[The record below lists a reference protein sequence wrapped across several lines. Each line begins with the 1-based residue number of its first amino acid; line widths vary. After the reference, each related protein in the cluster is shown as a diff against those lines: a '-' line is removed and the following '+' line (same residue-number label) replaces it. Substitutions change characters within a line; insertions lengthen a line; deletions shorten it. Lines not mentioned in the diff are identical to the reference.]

1 MFRDEVPAGDYTIPI
16 GLPDVKRVFVPHPI
30 QDRVTH
36 PRSALLGKPEVTPGV
51 PYITSTLQ
59 QAAST
64 RMGFSVKKTMMLAQ
78 RLYEAGHITYMRT
91 DSTNLSQEAIGACR
105 ELIGRRFGDRYLPQA
120 PNAYSNKNG
129 AQEAHEAIRPTQIDL
144 VPERLEKS
152 LNKDQFRL
160 YELIWRRFLAS
171 QMTPAEIERFVRDCR
186 NPYDLLVTAD
196 VASLLDLGA
205 GDLSFA
211 CELVEQYL
219 PRLAQQQKRL
229 TVHCIDRL
237 QPGSSLG
244 GILHAEEGRLEKLRQ
259 WTSPHLEFKFWGDQD
274 MFELEQLK
282 NIWPRYTMVTC
293 HAPATPTFAYEPT
306 RVSPSIIEQH
316 LRRTKGEYRIVRAG
330 GERALEVLHGGRVLL
345 FPPWKFEVRGPL
357 ALLDLLSRRGK
368 LCVLSAV
375 DTEVFWEVLSQLVAD
390 PAARPPDVVLS
401 PAMAAEQFGPLYAR
415 LSELQPGE
423 TCMLSEEAPLRQD
436 MPRMLG
442 TSGAGAAPYRFR
454 YAEVRRGTVFEGM
467 PASRTARQ
475 FTNMKEEAP
484 PWLLLLVP
492 DTAHQ

>member
-1 MFRDEVPAGDYTIPI
+1 MGLDPQLLADFRNRLKRSRDANPHAWDSSRRLIAQAGARDMLKRLASAVESSSLPLPLREALLT
-16 GLPDVKRVFVPHPI
+16 GLRGGNAERI
-30 QDRVTH
+30 QDLPAQVLKECTGLTPTKAVR
-36 PRSALLGKPEVTPGV
+36 ALCVEFGLT
-51 PYITSTLQ
+51 
-59 QAAST
+59 
-64 RMGFSVKKTMMLAQ
+64 
-78 RLYEAGHITYMRT
+78 T
-91 DSTNLSQEAIGACR
+91 D
-105 ELIGRRFGDRYLPQA
+105 QA
-120 PNAYSNKNG
+120 PS
-129 AQEAHEAIRPTQIDL
+129 
-144 VPERLEKS
+144 VPVS
-152 LNKDQFRL
+152 
-160 YELIWRRFLAS
+160 S
-171 QMTPAEIERFVRDCR
+171 MTPAEIERFVRDCR
-186 NPYDLLVTAD
+186 NPYDLLVASD

-219 PRLAQQQKRL
+219 PRLDQQEKRL
-229 TVHCIDRL
+229 TLHCIDRL

-330 GERALEVLHGGRVLL
+330 GERALEVLHGGRELL

-390 PAARPPDVVLS
+390 PAARPPDVLLS
-401 PAMAAEQFGPLYAR
+401 PALVAEQFGALYAR

-423 TCMLSEEAPLRQD
+423 ACMLSEEAPLRQD
-436 MPRMLG
+436 MPRVLG
-442 TSGAGAAPYRFR
+442 TSGAGATPYRFR

-475 FTNMKEEAP
+475 FTSMKEEAT

>member
-1 MFRDEVPAGDYTIPI
+1 MGLDPQLLADFRNRLKRSRDANPHAWDFSRRLIAQAGARSMLKRLASAVEASS
-16 GLPDVKRVFVPHPI
+16 LPLPMRE
-30 QDRVTH
+30 
-36 PRSALLGKPEVTPGV
+36 ALLTGLRGGNAERIRDLPAQVLKECTGLTPTKAVRALCVEFGL
-51 PYITSTLQ
+51 T
-59 QAAST
+59 
-64 RMGFSVKKTMMLAQ
+64 
-78 RLYEAGHITYMRT
+78 T
-91 DSTNLSQEAIGACR
+91 D
-105 ELIGRRFGDRYLPQA
+105 QA
-120 PNAYSNKNG
+120 PS
-129 AQEAHEAIRPTQIDL
+129 
-144 VPERLEKS
+144 VPVS
-152 LNKDQFRL
+152 
-160 YELIWRRFLAS
+160 S
-171 QMTPAEIERFVRDCR
+171 MTPAEIEWFVRGCR
-186 NPYDLLVTAD
+186 NPYELLVASD

-219 PRLAQQQKRL
+219 PRLSEQQRKL

-274 MFELEQLK
+274 MFELEQFK

-293 HAPATPTFAYEPT
+293 HAPAAPTFAYEPT

-330 GERALEVLHGGRVLL
+330 GERALEVLHGGRELL

-390 PAARPPDVVLS
+390 PAARPQDVVLS
-401 PAMAAEQFGPLYAR
+401 PAMAAEQFGRLYAR

-475 FTNMKEEAP
+475 FTSMKEEAT